1 MKKYFLIFLT
11 IVMLAL
17 TAIVFWR
24 NFYLT
29 ERPKNVGYFLNNQLA
44 STKAAANSSFKHE
57 FETDE
62 TIEET
67 GKIDNSPNPYW
78 WLNSGGLFYSKDG
91 VGKTIQKELPQYSK
105 WRLAYALS
113 SPIDTDNGYHPQN
126 IFRLVSR
133 NKWKNFEQ
141 EVYFKVNKINASES
155 PNRNGSNGV
164 LFFNRYQNGDNLYY
178 AGIRVDGVAVIKK
191 KINGKYYTL
200 AKKQFYTNDKPYNRN
215 ANPNL
220 IPNEKWL
227 GIKSEVKTNPDKSV
241 SVKLFI
247 DNEKN
252 GNWVLAL
259 EAKDDNEFYSGPPIL
274 NDGYAGLR
282 SDFMDV
288 EFDDYG
294 IIEL

>member
-1 MKKYFLIFLT
+1 M
-11 IVMLAL
+11 
-17 TAIVFWR
+17 
-24 NFYLT
+24 
-29 ERPKNVGYFLNNQLA
+29 
-44 STKAAANSSFKHE
+44 
-57 FETDE
+57 
-62 TIEET
+62 
-67 GKIDNSPNPYW
+67 
-78 WLNSGGLFYSKDG
+78 
-91 VGKTIQKELPQYSK
+91 
-105 WRLAYALS
+105 S

-178 AGIRVDGVAVIKK
+178 AGIRVDGAAVIKK
-191 KINGKYYTL
+191 KINGKYYIL
-200 AKKQFYTNDKPYNRN
+200 AKKQFYTNDEPYDRGT
-215 ANPNL
+215 NPNL
-220 IPNEKWL
+220 IPNERWI